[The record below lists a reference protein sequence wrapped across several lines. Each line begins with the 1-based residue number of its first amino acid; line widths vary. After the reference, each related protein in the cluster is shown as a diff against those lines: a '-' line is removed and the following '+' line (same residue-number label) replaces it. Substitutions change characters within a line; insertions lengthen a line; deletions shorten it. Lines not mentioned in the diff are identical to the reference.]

1 MERYGNESALLQ
13 AFSLIP
19 PQKKKK
25 KKNKQQQMLVWDFK
39 WVAKL
44 I

>member
-25 KKNKQQQMLVWDFK
+25 KKEQTTANVGLG
-39 WVAKL
+39 L
-44 I
+44 